1 MNQYEHDTGHSG
13 HEPAPQ
19 ALDEYVGLRPSL
31 MLTMLDMAEKY
42 ATRAA
47 SDSHGDRTDSSIA

>member
-1 MNQYEHDTGHSG
+1 MNQSEHDNRHSG

-42 ATRAA
+42 ANRAT
-47 SDSHGDRTDSSIA
+47 SDPHRDRTDASIA